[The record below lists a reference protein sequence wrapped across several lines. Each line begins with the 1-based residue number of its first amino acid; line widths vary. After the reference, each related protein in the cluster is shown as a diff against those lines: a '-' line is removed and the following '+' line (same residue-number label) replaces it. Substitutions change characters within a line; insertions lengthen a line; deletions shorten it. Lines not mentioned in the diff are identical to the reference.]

1 MQKKTATKSELLER
15 KIKRDPES
23 RALAALHKGIKNL
36 PAKRQPHVSLQ
47 LVADLSKKLTRATY
61 VALSITDTHDRVEG
75 FITSGLNNSEL
86 ARLSTPP
93 QGHGPLGSLRL
104 DGRPVHFENVQ
115 NHAKAFGFPSNHP
128 KMTAMI
134 GVAIWVSGSVR
145 GALYATDR
153 KGKRG
158 FNLDDELML
167 TALASHAGRVIE
179 KEWY

>member
-1 MQKKTATKSELLER
+1 LSKKITTESESLER

-23 RALAALHKGIKNL
+23 RALAALHKGLKNL
-36 PAKRQPHVSLQ
+36 PPKRQPHVSLQ

-61 VALSITDTHDRVEG
+61 VALSITDKHDRVEG
-75 FITSGLNNSEL
+75 FITSGLSNSEL

-128 KMTAMI
+128 EMTAMI

-153 KGKRG
+153 KGNRG
-158 FNLDDELML
+158 FNLDDEVILS
-167 TALASHAGRVIE
+167 ALASHAGRVIE
-179 KEWY
+179 TEWY